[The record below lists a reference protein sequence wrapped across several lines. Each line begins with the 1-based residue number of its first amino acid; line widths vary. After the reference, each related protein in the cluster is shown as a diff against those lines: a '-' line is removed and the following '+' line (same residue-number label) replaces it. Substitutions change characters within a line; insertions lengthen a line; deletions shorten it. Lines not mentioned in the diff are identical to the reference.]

1 MIAIP
6 AVDLRNGACVQLVGG
21 SYADERVRL
30 EDPLAVARKWTE
42 LGFRRLHV
50 VDLDAATGSG
60 ANTAIV
66 AAIVRDVNAVVQ
78 VGGGVRT
85 EGRVEELIAGGAASI
100 VVGTR
105 ALVDYEWIGEQAARF
120 PDRLVVALDV
130 RDGRVTTHGWTKTL
144 APPVERYVADLSLLP
159 LAGILVT
166 AIDVE
171 GQMRGPDAALTG
183 RIISASRV
191 PVIASGGIASL
202 EDLRTL
208 AALGVSAAVIGMAL
222 YTERLDVRAVIEE
235 FGQ

>member
-30 EDPLAVARKWTE
+30 EDPVAVARKWTE

-85 EGRVEELIAGGAASI
+85 GGRVEELIAGGAASI

-120 PDRLVVALDV
+120 PDRLVVALDI
-130 RDGRVTTHGWTKTL
+130 RGGRVTTHGWTKTL
-144 APPVERYVADLSLLP
+144 VPTIERYVADLSLLP

-222 YTERLDVRAVIEE
+222 YMERLDVRAVIEE